1 MGRIERIKVAI
12 PYSPRD
18 QFVDFH
24 DRQKR
29 WAVIVAHRRAG
40 KTVACINDL
49 IVKALTCDK
58 PDGRFAY
65 LAPYFAQAKD
75 IAWDYL
81 LRFTAPI
88 PGVQANIS
96 ELRVDLPTGAR
107 IRLYGAENAA
117 RMRGL
122 YLDGIIVDEPAD
134 IDPRVWP
141 EIIRPALADRQGWAA
156 WIGTPKGKNSFWELW
171 RDATKEDWYRVML
184 KASETGLVA
193 QSELDMARE
202 DMTEDQYNQEFECS
216 FDAAIMGAFY
226 GRLMAQAET
235 EMRIGHVPYEPKL
248 TVTTAWD
255 LGIGDNTSIWF
266 VQQSGKE
273 VRIIDHYKNNGVG
286 LDHYVKLLRDKP
298 YAYGEHLLPHDAEV
312 KELGTGMS
320 RVETLNSLG
329 LRPTIVPRQS
339 VEDGIQAVRNLLP
352 KCWFDVNRCKDGI
365 EALKQYRSE
374 FDEKLKTLR
383 PRPLHDWA
391 SHCADAFRYL
401 ALGLKPVV
409 DKSKPLSYPKRRVV

>member
-1 MGRIERIKVAI
+1 MGRIERIQVNI
-12 PYSPRD
+12 PYQPRS
-18 QFVDFH
+18 QFVHFH
-24 DRQKR
+24 ERKHR

-156 WIGTPKGKNSFWELW
+156 WIGTPKGKNAFWDLW
-171 RDATKEDWYRVML
+171 KDATKDDWYRVML

-193 QSELDMARE
+193 QHELDAAKE
-202 DMTEDQYNQEFECS
+202 DMSEDQYNQEFECS

-226 GRLMAQAET
+226 GRLMSQAEA
-235 EMRIGHVPYEPKL
+235 EKRITNVPYEPKL

-255 LGIGDNTSIWF
+255 LGIGDSTSIWF
-266 VQQSGKE
+266 VQQYGKE
-273 VRIIDHYKNNGVG
+273 VRVIDHYKNNGVG
-286 LDHYVKLLRDKP
+286 LDHYVKVLRDKP
-298 YAYGEHLLPHDAEV
+298 YAYGDHLLPHDAEV

-352 KCWFDVNRCKDGI
+352 KCWFDAENCKHGI
-365 EALKQYRSE
+365 EALKQYRAE

-401 ALGLKPVV
+401 ALGLKPPV
-409 DKSKPLSYPKRRVV
+409 DYSKPLAYPKRRVV

>member
-1 MGRIERIKVAI
+1 MGRIERIQVKI
-12 PYSPRD
+12 PYQPRA

-235 EMRIGHVPYEPKL
+235 EMRISHVPYEPKL

-352 KCWFDVNRCKDGI
+352 KCWFDADRCKDGI